1 MSPPHLRVPRSA
13 CYANT
18 LAAPLVL
25 ADVNVT
31 VGVVGVIAG
40 IIALV
45 LVLLVIIAVEVTGE
59 HRENVRAHLHR

>member
-1 MSPPHLRVPRSA
+1 MPPPHLRVPRSA
-13 CYANT
+13 FFANT

-25 ADVNVT
+25 ADVDVT
-31 VGVVGVIAG
+31 VGVLAVIAG

-45 LVLLVIIAVEVTGE
+45 LVLLVIIAVEVIGE

>member
-13 CYANT
+13 YFANAF
-18 LAAPLVL
+18 AAPLVL

-31 VGVVGVIAG
+31 VGVLAVIAG

-59 HRENVRAHLHR
+59 HRENVRGHLHR